1 MEQDKQFE
9 KNFFDEA
16 YEYGRFC
23 RTKGD
28 IEAVLEDRF
37 GENINLTQGEMQD
50 AIQEAFAIQ
59 DASICWLDIAE
70 SAVMRV
76 LEKRPKGEPKD
87 LLNDTLKMIGLETMQ
102 CFRIDDVE
110 FKDKTLR
117 IDSFGDVYVVVT
129 EATDDFY
136 EEGDEVEHDYLTL
149 GRILTQ
155 YPDKIMRV

>member
-1 MEQDKQFE
+1 MAPDKQFE
-9 KNFFDEA
+9 ERFLNEA

-59 DASICWLDIAE
+59 DASIYWLDIAE

-76 LEKRPKGEPKD
+76 LKKRPKGEPKD
-87 LLNDTLKMIGLETMQ
+87 LLNDTLKMIGLETNQ
-102 CFRIDDVE
+102 GFLVDDNE
-110 FKDKTLR
+110 YRGTTFYF
-117 IDSFGDVYVVVT
+117 DSFGDIYTNGEDEDVYH
-129 EATDDFY
+129 E
-136 EEGDEVEHDYLTL
+136 YLTL

-155 YPDKIMRV
+155 YHDKIIPLEG